1 MMNLSANMDLKNIK
15 DNILAKANNGN
26 ELFYPPDKLE
36 AMQNLE
42 AIQMKL

>member
-26 ELFYPPDKLE
+26 ELFYPPDKPGGN
-36 AMQNLE
+36 AKSGGN
-42 AIQMKL
+42 AN